1 MRLFSLLFCLGIF
14 VVSPIFGQAKR
25 QSLVFRI
32 GGSFFRGE
40 TSSDDLTEGLDPG
53 SDIQFLYLKQSRNP
67 QWEYGFNL
75 SFSQD
80 RRKLRLQVPR
90 PGEQIYQAN
99 LSALCLLGSVRFYPV
114 SLEHRRRGR
123 TFDPRPYLLGGL
135 GIYQGI
141 VNSNGQQFANTGY
154 DFSGNLVLSPAVAM
168 GGGLYIALARAWYA
182 EIFIQGLNGLN
193 DQWDGIGGSTASS
206 DWLVQ
211 MGLGVVRRF

>member
-1 MRLFSLLFCLGIF
+1 MRLFLLLFCLGLFIAP
-14 VVSPIFGQAKR
+14 PIFGQAKR
-25 QSLVFRI
+25 QALVFRI

-53 SDIQFLYLKQSRNP
+53 SDIQFLYLKQSRNA
-67 QWEYGFNL
+67 QWEYGLNL

-80 RRKLRLQVPR
+80 SRKMRLQVPR
-90 PGEQIYQAN
+90 QGLQIYRAN
-99 LSALCLLGSVRFYPV
+99 LSALCILGSVRFYPV
-114 SLEHRRRGR
+114 SLVHRRRRR

-135 GIYQGI
+135 GLYQGI
-141 VNSNGQQFANTGY
+141 VNSNGQQFRNTGY
-154 DFSGNLVLSPAVAM
+154 DFSGNLVLSPALAM
-168 GGGLYIALARAWYA
+168 GGGLYIALAPAWYA

-193 DQWDGIGGSTASS
+193 DQWDGIAGSTARS